1 MSNIRFVLIGKF
13 NDNDKTVIAI
23 KSKDNNLKLFR
34 ALTKKIVLKFMLCET
49 MVYYHGFSMYFTYV
63 KRISLS
69 KNSIIA
75 K

>member
-1 MSNIRFVLIGKF
+1 MIGKF

-34 ALTKKIVLKFMLCET
+34 ALTKKKNNVLKFMLCET
-49 MVYYHGFSMYFTYV
+49 IVYYHGFSMYFTYEN
-63 KRISLS
+63 RISLS
-69 KNSIIA
+69 KNSISIIP